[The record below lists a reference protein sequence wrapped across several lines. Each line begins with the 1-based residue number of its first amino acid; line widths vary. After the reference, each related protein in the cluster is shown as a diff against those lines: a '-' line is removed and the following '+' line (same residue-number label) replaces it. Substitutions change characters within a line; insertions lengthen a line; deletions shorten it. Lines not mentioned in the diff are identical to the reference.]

1 MDDEKLDLS
10 MFLKEYVNDARDGF
24 QRANESILALE
35 KDTEHPEMLDEI
47 SRVFHTLKSSSTM
60 LGFAD
65 ISELAHSSEDLI
77 SRLKENIENITQRAI
92 DLLFEIIDTLEAMVK
107 ERAEKRYSDWGEK
120 VSELKS
126 KISSIEEEGRA
137 VNNNQVQAVKGSVMP
152 VIEKVDTVRVHIGLL
167 DSLFNLVG
175 ELLITKNRI
184 DTLLSGRMEK
194 ELKTTLSSMG
204 RMLSSM
210 QEHVS
215 TARLV
220 PVEEIFRKFPRMV
233 RDLAKE
239 KDKRIDLFLEG
250 KEIELDKAVLD
261 TITEPLIHLLR
272 NAVDHGIET
281 VGEREK
287 KNKPVTGAVKLTA
300 KRSENHIFIDC
311 EDDGRGIDFTDVKEK
326 AVQRGFIKSE
336 DAVLMQEK
344 DIINLL
350 FSPGFSSA
358 DEVTNISGRGIGLH
372 VVKTATKELGG
383 TVEITTEKG
392 RGTKFSLQL
401 PISTAV
407 MQTLMVE
414 EGDYVFAIPSDIVL
428 ETQRLSKADI
438 KEIENEDVLVYEEK
452 VIPFTR
458 LGSVLNIPSKLE
470 RNQSTA
476 VILQRGNKILSIGV
490 DEVLG
495 QIENI
500 IKPFDPI
507 AQGFKGF
514 SGGIIMGDGR
524 VALMLDIL
532 TLFNLETL
540 QEKGYSI

>member
-1 MDDEKLDLS
+1 M
-10 MFLKEYVNDARDGF
+10 EYVNDARDGF

-35 KDTEHPEMLDEI
+35 KDREHPEMLDEF

-65 ISELAHSSEDLI
+65 IFELAHSSEDLI
-77 SRLKENIENITQRAI
+77 SRLKENRENITKRAI

-107 ERAEKRYSDWGEK
+107 ERSEKKYSDWGKK
-120 VSELKS
+120 VSELKT
-126 KISSIEEEGRA
+126 KISSVEAEGEA
-137 VNNNQVQAVKGSVMP
+137 VNNNQKAVKGSEMP

-175 ELLITKNRI
+175 ELIITKNRI

-204 RMLSSM
+204 RLLSSM

-220 PVEEIFRKFPRMV
+220 PVEEIFRRFPRMV
-233 RDLAKE
+233 RDLARE
-239 KDKRIDLFLEG
+239 KDKKVDLILEG
-250 KEIELDKAVLD
+250 SEIELDKSVLD
-261 TITEPLIHLLR
+261 AITEPLIHLLR
-272 NAVDHGIET
+272 NAVDHGIER
-281 VGEREK
+281 VEEREK
-287 KNKPVTGAVKLTA
+287 SKKPTAGTIRMTA
-300 KRSENHIFIDC
+300 KRSENHIFIDV
-311 EDDGRGIDFTDVKEK
+311 EDDGKGIDFIDVKEK
-326 AVQRGFIKSE
+326 AVQSGFIKSE
-336 DAVLMQEK
+336 DAVLMQDK

-358 DEVTNISGRGIGLH
+358 EEVTNISGRGIGLH

-392 RGTKFSLQL
+392 RGTKFSLLL

-414 EGDYVFAIPSDIVL
+414 EGDFVFAIPSDIVL
-428 ETQRLSKADI
+428 ETQRMSNADI
-438 KEIENEDVLVYEEK
+438 KEIANEDVLVYKEK

-458 LGSVLNIPSKLE
+458 LGSVLNIPNKLE

-495 QIENI
+495 QIDNI

>member
-10 MFLKEYVNDARDGF
+10 IFLKEYVNDARDGF

-65 ISELAHSSEDLI
+65 ISELPHSSEDLI

-126 KISSIEEEGRA
+126 KISSIEEEGGA
-137 VNNNQVQAVKGSVMP
+137 VNNNQKAVKGSVMP

-220 PVEEIFRKFPRMV
+220 TVEEIFRKFPRMV
-233 RDLAKE
+233 RDLSRERNKM
-239 KDKRIDLFLEG
+239 IDLILEG
-250 KEIELDKAVLD
+250 KEIELDKSVLD

-272 NAVDHGIET
+272 NSVDHGIET
-281 VGEREK
+281 AEEREK
-287 KNKPVTGAVKLTA
+287 KNKPLAGMIRLTA
-300 KRSENHIFIDC
+300 KRSENHIFIDV
-311 EDDGRGIDFTDVKEK
+311 EDDGKGIDFTNVKEK

-358 DEVTNISGRGIGLH
+358 EEVTELSGRGIGLH

-428 ETQRLSKADI
+428 ETQRLSKEDI
-438 KEIENEDVLVYEEK
+438 KEIENEDVLIYEEK

-476 VILQRGNKILSIGV
+476 VILQRGNKLLSIGV

-524 VALMLDIL
+524 VALMLDIM

-540 QEKGYSI
+540 QEKGYSV